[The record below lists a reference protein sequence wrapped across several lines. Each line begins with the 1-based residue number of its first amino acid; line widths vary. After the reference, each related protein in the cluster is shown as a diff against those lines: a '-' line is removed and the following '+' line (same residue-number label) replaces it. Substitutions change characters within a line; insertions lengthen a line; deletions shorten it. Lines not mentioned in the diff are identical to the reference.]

1 MANRI
6 AILGWGSLLWDAR
19 PEFDEYHDYW
29 EMAGPELKIEFSRVS
44 KMRGNALTLVVD
56 PSNGSKCR
64 VAFAL
69 SKRCDPEDTI
79 CDLWSRESTTRS
91 NIGFYFAEGPRSQS
105 KDSQTLATV
114 TAWAVANTIEVVV
127 WTDLPSNFQK
137 ICCQPFSVGAALAH
151 LRSLDAKSKS
161 LAVEYV
167 SRAPS
172 FVQTALRT
180 ALKVEPW
187 FKQ

>member
-69 SKRCDPEDTI
+69 SKRCDPEDAI

-114 TAWAVANTIEVVV
+114 TAFVTGQNDAPIRMHVLVTTRQTSPNHPM
-127 WTDLPSNFQK
+127 LP
-137 ICCQPFSVGAALAH
+137 I
-151 LRSLDAKSKS
+151 R
-161 LAVEYV
+161 
-167 SRAPS
+167 
-172 FVQTALRT
+172 
-180 ALKVEPW
+180 
-187 FKQ
+187 